1 MSKIC
6 CNKKVDLV
14 KFTDQKKYLRND
26 QELKLSFK
34 IRIYKK
40 PPISTLPKNLRWSEL
55 RSIIC
60 KPDLYNLKTRKNLKT
75 YLIVRIEL
83 ALIENTLKDVKHK

>member
-6 CNKKVDLV
+6 CDKKVDLL

-40 PPISTLPKNLRWSEL
+40 PPISTLPKISDGQN
-55 RSIIC
+55 
-60 KPDLYNLKTRKNLKT
+60 
-75 YLIVRIEL
+75 
-83 ALIENTLKDVKHK
+83 